1 MANRREFTHLNGIGK
16 PIDRWEVAEVRLFD
30 PFTTAGFNVARR
42 KQPPT
47 FEASLSELEMLVDG
61 MESGDLPLEE
71 ALKSFERGVEL
82 TRQCQQQLKEAEQ
95 KVQILTEKSLGAE
108 LEPFENNE

>member
-1 MANRREFTHLNGIGK
+1 MAK
-16 PIDRWEVAEVRLFD
+16 
-30 PFTTAGFNVARR
+30 R
-42 KQPPT
+42 KQPPA
-47 FEASLSELEMLVDG
+47 FEASLSELEKLVDN

-95 KVQILTEKSLGAE
+95 KVQILTEKSLDAE
-108 LEPFENNE
+108 LEPFESNA